1 MVRCG
6 PSDPPDG
13 SQGIWNLG
21 GYRDA
26 NERGKMHVHEEELS
40 MATAVVTKDSML
52 SQADLITW
60 LNSLAEELGQLGF
73 ADEAAR
79 TREIANEVDDLQR

>member
-1 MVRCG
+1 MRCG
-6 PSDPPDG
+6 PSDPRTVRSAAG
-13 SQGIWNLG
+13 TRG
-21 GYRDA
+21 GFRDA
-26 NERGKMHVHEEELS
+26 KGRGRAHAYEEELS
-40 MATAVVTKDSML
+40 VVTAVVTKDSML

-79 TREIANEVDDLQR
+79 TREIANEVDDLHR

>member
-1 MVRCG
+1 MV
-6 PSDPPDG
+6 
-13 SQGIWNLG
+13 
-21 GYRDA
+21 
-26 NERGKMHVHEEELS
+26 
-40 MATAVVTKDSML
+40 TAVVTKDSTL

-79 TREIANEVDDLQR
+79 TREIVNEVNDLRR